1 MIKAPRDPR
10 CSPLSRRLARG
21 PYPLLAVVVLA
32 SLLGHLMQFGLFSLL
47 GGMAETPAFAVT
59 GVHAAGLCLA
69 LLIVATSWRSTAIA
83 GDAVAREL
91 AALRNALDAHAIVSV
106 TDARGIITAVNE
118 RFCRISGY
126 AADELVGHNHHILR
140 SASHDPAFYAGLWR
154 TISAGRTWH
163 GVIENRRKDGSPY
176 WVKSTILP
184 LRDAG
189 DAVAGYLSL
198 RTDVTFIERQRRAL
212 QILSEP
218 VCGGEREQAI
228 AHAVA
233 YAREARAAAVLMFEP
248 AAERV
253 RVLGGW
259 STSATPMPPDF
270 ALEGSVVAELA
281 AGRETGDAARTLT
294 GALQTRFPSD
304 PLLDAGTHQ
313 VDIVPLRGDSG
324 DALGAL
330 LLLDA
335 GAESTEDDSLT
346 VCAARCASAEIQRRH
361 ERDAREA
368 QRAWLEVVVAGANAG
383 VWDWDLATDE
393 VRFNARWA
401 SMLGYELS
409 ALQPTIQTWLSL
421 VHPDDLELT
430 LHKVR
435 EHLAGRS
442 PFYESEHRMRHA
454 DGSWRWL
461 LDRGMVTVRDPQ
473 GRPARM
479 SGIHL
484 DMTTQREEQA
494 LIRAEQARLAL
505 VLEHTPVGL
514 WEWDLDDDS
523 FRCSGPWLTRLGY
536 DSSTPPRTVH
546 DWRALIHADDLP
558 RVMALKEA
566 HLADEAVPY
575 LIEYRVASGDG
586 KWRWILSRA
595 CVSARHADGRPRA
608 MSGVHIDIDEQRAA
622 QQELRD
628 QARRL
633 DMIIAT
639 AGVGLWEWHVPS
651 GEFTINAELAAM
663 LRCTPA
669 DVCHV
674 DDWKAVCHPDEI
686 DAIMV
691 EVERHLAG
699 QTPFIEMEA
708 RARTSDGEWRW
719 MLSRS
724 HVVERDSDGQPL
736 RMIGMQLDIT
746 ARKRVENDL
755 AANQARLELV
765 LEGSEVGMYE
775 WDIVSGA
782 HRVDERWAAMLGYRA
797 SEITPDIEAWR
808 ALVHPDDLR
817 EIDRQLGQLLA
828 GETDR
833 YSSETRLR
841 ARDGSWVWVL
851 DRGAITVRDE
861 AGRAL
866 VGAGIHLDIT
876 DRKRAEAALAE
887 SEARLRVLVD
897 NSPIG
902 IFTADREG
910 RVTFCNPSV
919 HRMLGSHAQDD
930 LNRLWARLV
939 EDEDRAAV
947 LARWRAYLAEPD
959 GDFDDEY
966 RMRRTDGTRFTVHM
980 RIAPVRAG
988 SDIRGFVGI
997 AEDVTAQ
1004 RSLELEQERMRRQ
1017 MQQAQKMESIGQLT
1031 GGVAHDFNNIL
1042 CSVLGFAALAQRRL
1056 GDSADSRL
1064 NDYLQA
1070 ITSAGERGR
1079 DLVAKMLAFSRSD
1092 VADAPCAL
1100 EPCAVVRDALNMLAA
1115 VIPSSISLDDAL
1127 DAATPPIMADPVELH
1142 QALVN
1147 LVVNA
1152 RDAISEHGHIR
1163 VTLRTCHGAREE
1175 CDACHRPVEGE
1186 FVELVVS
1193 DDGSG
1198 IDPAHIGRV
1207 FEPFFTTKQVGS
1219 GTGLGLAVVHGVTHR
1234 AGGHV
1239 CIASRAG
1246 AGTEVRMLFPRA
1258 TEEVTHTA
1266 PAETSAPPAPS
1277 LGGVRV
1283 LVADDEPLIRR
1294 LLSELLMQAGAQVT
1308 TAPDGNAAQRLLQET
1323 PTACDVLVTDQTMP
1337 GMTGT
1342 ALIEKAR
1349 ERRPELAAVLLSG
1362 FGESGDIARLQRAGV
1377 RFLPKP
1383 IDEAQ
1388 LLEVIAELAA
1398 ADHAGRTTPPTL
1410 RAVPSAGQ
1418 G

>member
-1 MIKAPRDPR
+1 MLATRDHL
-10 CSPLSRRLARG
+10 CVPLSRQLSCG

-32 SLLGHLMQFGLFSLL
+32 SLLGHLMQFGLFSLS
-47 GGMAETPAFAVT
+47 GGVAATPAFAVT
-59 GVHAAGLCLA
+59 GVHAAALCLA
-69 LLIVATSWRSTAIA
+69 LLIVATACRRMPLAS
-83 GDAVAREL
+83 DAFAREL
-91 AALRNALDAHAIVSV
+91 TTLRNALDAHAIVSL
-106 TDARGIITAVNE
+106 TDAHGTITAVNE

-126 AADELVGHNHHILR
+126 AADELVGHNHRILR
-140 SASHDPAFYAGLWR
+140 SGGHEAAFYAGLWR

-184 LRDAG
+184 LRDADG
-189 DAVAGYLSL
+189 ITGYLSL

-218 VCGGEREQAI
+218 VSGGDREQAI
-228 AHAVA
+228 AHAIA
-233 YAREARAAAVLMFEP
+233 YAREARAAAVVMFEP
-248 AAERV
+248 AAERL
-253 RVLGGW
+253 RLLGYW
-259 STSATPMPPDF
+259 STSAHAPPSDF
-270 ALEGSVVAELA
+270 ALADSLMADLA
-281 AGRETGDAARTLT
+281 ARRETSDAAWTWT
-294 GALQTRFPSD
+294 GDLQARFPAD
-304 PLLDAGTHQ
+304 PLLDANVRK
-313 VDIVPLRGDSG
+313 VDVIPLRGDNG
-324 DALGAL
+324 EPLGAL
-330 LLLDA
+330 LLIDPQST
-335 GAESTEDDSLT
+335 STEDDSLT
-346 VCAARCASAEIQRRH
+346 VCAARCASAEIQRRR

-368 QRAWLEVVVAGANAG
+368 QRAWLELVVAGANAG
-383 VWDWDLATDE
+383 VWDWDLETDE

-401 SMLGYELS
+401 DMLGYELD
-409 ALQPTIQTWLSL
+409 ALQPTLDTWLSL
-421 VHPDDLELT
+421 VHPDDVDLT

-461 LDRGMVTVRDPQ
+461 LDRGMVTARDLQ

-494 LIRAEQARLAL
+494 LNRAEQARLAL
-505 VLEHTPVGL
+505 ILEHTPVGL
-514 WEWDLDDDS
+514 WEWNLDDDS
-523 FRCSGPWLTRLGY
+523 FRCSAPWLNRLGY
-536 DSSTPPRTVH
+536 DADNPPRTVQA
-546 DWRALIHADDLP
+546 WRALIHADDLP
-558 RVMALKEA
+558 RVMAIKEA
-566 HLADEAVPY
+566 HLRDETVPY
-575 LIEYRVASGDG
+575 HIEYRLAGSDG
-586 KWRWILSRA
+586 RWRWILSRA
-595 CVSARHADGRPRA
+595 CVSARHTDGRPRA

-622 QQELRD
+622 QQKLRD

-633 DMIIAT
+633 DMIIT
-639 AGVGLWEWHVPS
+639 TVGVGLWEWHVPS
-651 GEFTINAELAAM
+651 GEFTINPELAEM

-669 DVCHV
+669 DVTHV
-674 DDWKAVCHPDEI
+674 DDWIAVCHPDELT
-686 DAIMV
+686 AIMA
-691 EVERHLAG
+691 EVDRHLAG
-699 QTPFIEMEA
+699 ETPFIEMEA
-708 RARTSDGEWRW
+708 RAQTSDGEWLW

-724 HVVERDSDGQPL
+724 HVVQRDGDGQPL
-736 RMIGMQLDIT
+736 RMVGMQLDIT
-746 ARKRVENDL
+746 ARKRVEHDL
-755 AANQARLELV
+755 ATNQARLELV

-775 WDIVSGA
+775 WDITTGA
-782 HRVDERWAAMLGYRA
+782 HHVDERWAAMLGYRA
-797 SEITPDIEAWR
+797 SEIAPDIEAWR
-808 ALVHPDDLR
+808 ALVHPDDLH
-817 EIDRQLGQLLA
+817 EIDRQLGPLLA
-828 GETDR
+828 GEADR

-851 DRGAITVRDE
+851 DRGAITARDD

-887 SEARLRVLVD
+887 SEARLRILVD

-902 IFTADREG
+902 IFTTDQEG

-919 HRMLGSHAQDD
+919 HRMLGSDARDD
-930 LNRLWARLV
+930 LNRLWARLIDK
-939 EDEDRAAV
+939 EERDGA
-947 LARWRAYLAEPD
+947 LTRWHAYLAGPD
-959 GDFDDEY
+959 GEFDDEY
-966 RMRRTDGTRFTVHM
+966 RMHRTDGSSFTVHV

-988 SDIRGFVGI
+988 ADIRGFVGI

-1056 GDSADSRL
+1056 HNTADDRL
-1064 NDYLQA
+1064 TDYLQA

-1100 EPCAVVRDALNMLAA
+1100 EPHAVVRDALNMLAA
-1115 VIPSSISLDDAL
+1115 VIPSSISLDEELAE
-1127 DAATPPIMADPVELH
+1127 ATPPIMADPVELH

-1152 RDAISEHGHIR
+1152 RDAIGEHGHIR
-1163 VTLRTCHGAREE
+1163 VALRTCRGAREE
-1175 CDACHRPVEGE
+1175 CDACHRPIEGE

-1198 IDPAHIGRV
+1198 IDPAHIARV

-1239 CIASRAG
+1239 RITSRTG
-1246 AGTEVRMLFPRA
+1246 AGTEVRMLLPRA
-1258 TEEVTHTA
+1258 AEDVARSA
-1266 PAETSAPPAPS
+1266 PIEASAPPVPS
-1277 LGGVRV
+1277 LHGVRV

-1294 LLSELLMQAGAQVT
+1294 LLSELLTQAGAHVT
-1308 TAPDGNAAQRLLQET
+1308 TARDGNAAHRLLRET
-1323 PTACDVLVTDQTMP
+1323 PAVCDVLVTDQTMP
-1337 GMTGT
+1337 GLTGS

-1349 ERRPELAAVLLSG
+1349 ELRPDLAAVLLSG
-1362 FGESGDIARLQRAGV
+1362 FGESSDIARLQQIGV

-1383 IDEAQ
+1383 IDEN
-1388 LLEVIAELAA
+1388 LLLDAIAELAA
-1398 ADHAGRTTPPTL
+1398 ADHAGRITPPAL
-1410 RAVPSAGQ
+1410 RAVPSAEHG
-1418 G
+1418 

>member
-1 MIKAPRDPR
+1 M
-10 CSPLSRRLARG
+10 PLARWLSRG

-32 SLLGHLMQFGLFSLL
+32 SLLGHLMQLGLFSLL
-47 GGMAETPAFAVT
+47 GGVAETPAFAVT

-69 LLIVATSWRSTAIA
+69 LLVVATACRRTPLSSD
-83 GDAVAREL
+83 GVAREL
-91 AALRNALDAHAIVSV
+91 ATLRNALDAHAIVSL
-106 TDARGIITAVNE
+106 TDAHGTITAVNE

-126 AADELVGHNHHILR
+126 AADELVGRNHRILR
-140 SASHDPAFYAGLWR
+140 SDSHAPAFYAGLWR

-163 GVIENRRKDGSPY
+163 GVIENRRKDGSAY

-184 LRDAG
+184 LRDAEG
-189 DAVAGYLSL
+189 AITGYLSL

-212 QILSEP
+212 QLLSEP
-218 VCGGEREQAI
+218 VCGGDREQAI
-228 AHAVA
+228 AHAIA
-233 YAREARAAAVLMFEP
+233 YAREARAAAVVMFEP
-248 AAERV
+248 AAERI
-253 RVLGGW
+253 RVLGYW
-259 STSATPMPPDF
+259 NTSATRVPSDF
-270 ALEGSVVAELA
+270 ALDGSAVAALA
-281 AGRETGDAARTLT
+281 TRCESGEAARSLTGDLRA
-294 GALQTRFPSD
+294 RFPSD
-304 PLLDAGTHQ
+304 PLLDARAQQ
-313 VDIVPLRGDSG
+313 VDMVPLQGDSG
-324 DALGAL
+324 EPLGAL
-330 LLLDA
+330 LLIDA
-335 GAESTEDDSLT
+335 HAESTEDDSLT
-346 VCAARCASAEIQRRH
+346 VCAARCASAEIQRRR

-368 QRAWLEVVVAGANAG
+368 QRAWLELVVAGANAG
-383 VWDWDLATDE
+383 VWDWDLKTDE

-401 SMLGYELS
+401 NMLGYELS
-409 ALQPTIQTWLSL
+409 ALEPTIETWLSL
-421 VHPDDLELT
+421 VHPDDLEFT
-430 LHKVR
+430 VHKVR

-505 VLEHTPVGL
+505 ILEHTPVGL

-523 FRCSGPWLTRLGY
+523 FQCSAPWLTRLGY
-536 DSSTPPRTVH
+536 DSAPPPRTVH

-558 RVMALKEA
+558 RVMAIKEA
-566 HLADEAVPY
+566 HLANEAVPY
-575 LIEYRVASGDG
+575 LVEYRLAGADG

-622 QQELRD
+622 QQELAD

-633 DMIIAT
+633 DMIIST

-663 LRCTPA
+663 LRCAPT
-669 DVCHV
+669 DVSHV

-686 DAIMV
+686 TAIMV

-699 QTPFIEMEA
+699 ETPFIEMEA
-708 RARTSDGEWRW
+708 RARTTDGEWRW

-724 HVVERDSDGQPL
+724 HVVQRDGDGQPL

-746 ARKRVENDL
+746 TRKRVEHDL
-755 AANQARLELV
+755 ANNQARLELV

-775 WDIVSGA
+775 WDILTGA
-782 HRVDERWAAMLGYRA
+782 HHVDERWAGMLGYRA
-797 SEITPDIEAWR
+797 SDIAPDIEAWR

-817 EIDRQLGQLLA
+817 EIDRQLGALLS
-828 GETDR
+828 GEADR

-861 AGRAL
+861 TGRAL

-902 IFTADREG
+902 IFTADRQG
-910 RVTFCNPSV
+910 HVTFFNRSV
-919 HRMLGSHAQDD
+919 HRMLGSDEQDD
-930 LNRLWARLV
+930 LNRLWARLIQK
-939 EDEDRAAV
+939 EERAEV
-947 LARWRAYLAEPD
+947 LARWRSYLAEPD
-959 GDFDDEY
+959 GEFDDEY
-966 RMRRTDGTRFTVHM
+966 RMHRTDGTSFTVHM

-1056 GDSADSRL
+1056 DEMADRRI

-1115 VIPSSISLDDAL
+1115 VIPSSINLDEDL
-1127 DAATPPIMADPVELH
+1127 DEAAPPIMADPVELH

-1152 RDAISEHGHIR
+1152 RDAINEHGRIR
-1163 VTLRTCHGAREE
+1163 VMLRTCRGTREE
-1175 CDACHRPVEGE
+1175 CDACHRPIEGE

-1193 DDGSG
+1193 DNGSG
-1198 IDPAHIGRV
+1198 IDPAHIARV

-1239 CIASRAG
+1239 CITSRAG
-1246 AGTEVRMLFPRA
+1246 DGTAVRMLFPRA
-1258 TEEVTHTA
+1258 TEDVARAT
-1266 PAETSAPPAPS
+1266 PAKAAALPVPS
-1277 LGGVRV
+1277 LNGVRV

-1308 TAPDGNAAQRLLQET
+1308 TAVDGNAAQRLLQET
-1323 PTACDVLVTDQTMP
+1323 PAACDVLVTDQTMP

-1349 ERRPELAAVLLSG
+1349 ELRPDLAAVLLSG
-1362 FGESGDIARLQRAGV
+1362 FGESSDIARLQRVGV

-1383 IDEAQ
+1383 IDETL
-1388 LLEVIAELAA
+1388 LLEMIAELAA
-1398 ADHAGRTTPPTL
+1398 ADHAGRTTPPAPRTV
-1410 RAVPSAGQ
+1410 RSAGI